1 MSKFIEVNGVD
12 ITNFIIKDGAGIR
25 VPLDKVDLNDE
36 DPIVNVELTVNLK
49 MPLSQY
55 DKVFNKLVMT

>member
-12 ITNFIIKDGAGIR
+12 ITDFIIKDGAGIR
-25 VPLDKVDLNDE
+25 VPLDKVDMKDA

-55 DKVFNKLVMT
+55 DKVFKKLVVT